1 MPDHRVSSA
10 RPGAHRR
17 GRRRRSPAEQVVYQQ
32 VRVAVVVPLMVV
44 AVSLGAASIAWQ
56 MGLVTAG
63 SLVIWIG
70 CGVVAAVVVGLWRAR
85 AAAGAVFLSQSQSAV
100 QLVTAVHSVGVT
112 VRMVVED
119 LQRGGS
125 PSVPPPPA
133 VPQDG
138 GPFVDVHTALAQLQG
153 QVACAVIQAH
163 ERSRLAVLHE
173 MFRHIARREH
183 ALVVRL
189 LDALEDVQNHIK
201 SAGLLNRIF
210 RIDNFA
216 VRLRRLVESLA
227 ILGGESAST
236 VRHPVTVTNVVR
248 AAIQAIEQYERAR
261 VVPGS
266 TDAVLALPGHV
277 APDVTHLLAE
287 LAENAT
293 DFSDPATSVE
303 LGVELV
309 PEGLVIEV
317 VDRARPMP
325 MHMREAMN
333 RLLAAPES
341 VDIREQLEDG
351 RIGLLVVGMLR
362 ARHGIHVTLNR
373 NSTGGTTA
381 RVVIPRALLTQVEP
395 DPVLVLAGPAST
407 PHRPSSPPSAPATAH
422 AGTTVSGLPRRSRQ
436 TMSDSATPEVPAEAP
451 GRPRLPVRP
460 PAVSLPDPSDE
471 AGPQAAAGRPTVVNT
486 NLAGAFRKGTQRSQQ
501 VSPQQS
507 PDQ

>member
-1 MPDHRVSSA
+1 MPDHRASSA

-32 VRVAVVVPLMVV
+32 VRAAVVVPLMVV
-44 AVSLGAASIAWQ
+44 VVSYAAACVAWQ
-56 MGLVTAG
+56 VELVPAG
-63 SLVIWIG
+63 MLVIGAG
-70 CGVVAAVVVGLWRAR
+70 CGVAAAVGVGLWRAR
-85 AAAGAVFLSQSQSAV
+85 AAAGAVCRGQNQSAEE
-100 QLVTAVHSVGVT
+100 LVTAVHSVGLA
-112 VRMVVED
+112 VRMAAED

-125 PSVPPPPA
+125 PSAPPQQ
-133 VPQDG
+133 VVSQDG
-138 GPFVDVHTALAQLQG
+138 GPFDDVRTALAQLQE
-153 QVACAVIQAH
+153 QVVCAVIQAH
-163 ERSRLAVLHE
+163 ERSRLALLHE

-189 LDALEDVQNHIK
+189 LDALEDVQHGIK
-201 SAGLLNRIF
+201 SAGLLNQLF
-210 RIDNFA
+210 RIDNLA

-236 VRHPVTVTNVVR
+236 VRHPVTVTTVMR
-248 AAIQAIEQYERAR
+248 GAIQAIEQYERAR

-266 TDAVLALPGHV
+266 TNAALALPGHV

-287 LAENAT
+287 LVENAT
-293 DFSDPATSVE
+293 EFSDPATSVE
-303 LGVELV
+303 LGVEPV

-325 MHMREAMN
+325 RRMHDAMN
-333 RLLAAPES
+333 ALIAAPES
-341 VDIREQLEDG
+341 VDVRAQLEDG

-362 ARHGIHVTLNR
+362 ARHGIQVSLNR
-373 NSTGGTTA
+373 SSTTGGTTA
-381 RVVIPRALLTQVEP
+381 RVVIPRALLVHVEP
-395 DPVLVLAGPAST
+395 EPVLVLAGPASA
-407 PHRPSSPPSAPATAH
+407 PHRPSSPSSAPATAH

-436 TMSDSATPEVPAEAP
+436 PVSDSGTPEAP

-460 PAVSLPDPSDE
+460 PAMSLPDPAAE
-471 AGPQAAAGRPTVVNT
+471 TGPQAAAGRPTAVNT

-501 VSPQQS
+501 GPPPQQS